1 MIGPSVHALDRR
13 SAPAAVDAVFDGL
26 SAQSRYLRFHAPMPR
41 LTKSFRDYLTDVD
54 GDRHAAVAALV
65 VGEPIGI
72 ARLVRTGPGTA
83 EVAVAVVDR
92 WHRRGVG
99 RLLLTEIAE
108 LAGRLGYLG
117 LHGDIL
123 PENTPMTRLVRG
135 VMPGARIAHADG
147 VVHFD
152 FPVGWAFGAP
162 THEDLVAAVSRVAR

>member
-26 SAQSRYLRFHAPMPR
+26 SDHSRYLRFHAPMPR
-41 LTKSFRDYLTDVD
+41 LTKSFRDQLTDLD

-72 ARLVRTGPGTA
+72 ARLVLTGPGTA

-108 LAGRLGYLG
+108 LAGRLGYLR
-117 LHGDIL
+117 LHGDVL
-123 PENTPMTRLVRG
+123 PENTPMLRLVRG

-162 THEDLVAAVSRVAR
+162 THEDLLAAVSRAAR